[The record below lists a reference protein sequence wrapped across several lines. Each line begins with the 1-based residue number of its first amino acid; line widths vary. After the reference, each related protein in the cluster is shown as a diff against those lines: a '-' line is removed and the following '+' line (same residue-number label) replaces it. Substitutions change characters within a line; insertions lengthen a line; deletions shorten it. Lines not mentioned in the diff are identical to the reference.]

1 MSKHTLFLLLA
12 LTIQVFNDDRKVGEI
27 TLKSCEYVTFDG
39 ATSDKLI
46 EELEE
51 DYCSFLKTSGDFTH
65 CCLFEFSSGT
75 PQCYQ
80 ITDDQY
86 ENIGRFKKYLRD
98 QSGDDDLGIECSSRF
113 VSFSLLAVLALLF

>member
-12 LTIQVFNDDRKVGEI
+12 LTIQVFNADLTVGEY
-27 TLKSCEYVTFDG
+27 TLKTCEYVTIDG
-39 ATSDKLI
+39 ATSDTLI

-51 DYCSFLKTSGDFTH
+51 DYCAFLKTTGDYTH
-65 CCLFEFSSGT
+65 CCLFEFSNRAA
-75 PQCYQ
+75 CYQ

-86 ENIGRFKKYLRD
+86 ENIGRFKKYIRD
-98 QSGDDDLGIECSSRF
+98 QSGDDDIGIECSSRF

>member
-1 MSKHTLFLLLA
+1 MSKLTLFLLLA
-12 LTIQVFNDDRKVGEI
+12 LTIQVFNGVKLGDY
-27 TLKSCEYVTFDG
+27 TLKECDYVTIDG

-65 CCLFEFSSGT
+65 CCLFEFSNG
-75 PQCYQ
+75 QGCYL

-86 ENIGRFKKYLRD
+86 ENIGRFKKYIRD
-98 QSGDDDLGIECSSRF
+98 QSGDDDIGIECSSRF